1 MTLFYQWQPAMESE
15 AYVGLVAMLTLLIT
29 LSQKE
34 LFVAHSSEHR
44 DIFDRASRVVIAPFL
59 MVFILIIVLNIYALV
74 QQFQNAAG

>member
-15 AYVGLVAMLTLLIT
+15 AYVGLVAMLTLLAT
-29 LSQKE
+29 LAQKE

-44 DIFDRASRVVIAPFL
+44 DIFERASRVVIAPFL